1 MRGEYRTGPAAG
13 KHRHLPRMGFLA
25 YKAGVAVYTDI
36 ADAELRAFLADYD
49 IGELVSVIG
58 IAEGVENSNYLLI
71 TERDRYILTLYEK
84 RVARDDLPF
93 FLGLM
98 RHLSARGIACPTPL
112 ATRDGTTLRE
122 LVGRPAVIVSFLDGV
137 WPRRIWPE
145 HCQELG
151 RALARFHMAGQD
163 YTGRRANDLSVA
175 GFRPLFERSR
185 RRADEVAPGLGRE
198 LDTEIATLEADWP
211 ADLAQGVIHA
221 DLFPDNVFFKAGALS
236 GLIDFYFACN
246 DFFAYDIAICLNAWC
261 FEVDG
266 DFNVTKARHLL
277 AAYRAMRPFS
287 PAELTALPLLCRGA
301 AMRFLLTRLY
311 DWLHTPENALVSPKD
326 PLEYLR
332 ILRFHRGVAGPGEYG
347 LD

>member
-1 MRGEYRTGPAAG
+1 M
-13 KHRHLPRMGFLA
+13 A

-71 TERDRYILTLYEK
+71 TDRDRHILTLYEK

-98 RHLSARGIACPTPL
+98 HHLSTRGIACPTPL

-145 HCQELG
+145 HCQSLG
-151 RALARFHMAGQD
+151 QALARFHMAGQD
-163 YTGRRANDLSVA
+163 YDGQRANDLSIV
-175 GFRPLFERSR
+175 GFRPLFEHSR
-185 RRADEVAPGLGRE
+185 ARASEVSPGLADEIDG
-198 LDTEIATLEADWP
+198 EITALEADWP
-211 ADLAQGVIHA
+211 SDLPQGIIHA
-221 DLFPDNVFFKAGALS
+221 DLFPDNVFFADGAVS
-236 GLIDFYFACN
+236 GLIDFYFSCN

-277 AAYRAMRPFS
+277 RAYRSLRPFL

-301 AMRFLLTRLY
+301 AMRFLLTRLH
-311 DWLHTPENALVSPKD
+311 DWLHISENALVSPKD
-326 PLEYLR
+326 PMEFLR
-332 ILRFHRGVAGPGEYG
+332 ILRFHRSVAGSGEYG